1 MTDALI
7 PAPEP
12 RLAVESATLSTALEN
27 ARPSLG
33 QFLGANAAE
42 GFWQTIA
49 GQGAAQGR
57 VRQAEIGAPAEELV
71 ELDEAAWR
79 ASPSFREEIPFRP
92 GITAAGARALA
103 EVYDENRSRRA
114 LIQQRDAGIGEI
126 ALGFGA
132 GIVGS
137 LPTPENFVP
146 FAGPAMRA
154 AQAQRYSRQLRALA
168 EAAQRGMG
176 GGLGARALAGAGMGA
191 LDGFLGSLA
200 TLPLVNA
207 SRDDFGDDVTWSD
220 MLLDLALGTAAGGVL
235 GSGLAA
241 ALGRRQAAPGA
252 FGGTETPARQETAL
266 RGLVAAA
273 DGMAQAD
280 AVDVAMLPPD
290 ARAELEQL
298 RVEAQRLRTMLQ
310 PEAGEGAGLAER
322 TAARPLMATGAAA
335 PGATWRATTP
345 AGTELAG
352 TYEVVELDSLT
363 ASHTLDFAENPA
375 FPQELQPRDRSQAER
390 QQQVREIAGRLRP
403 EEVEASPLTTTGA
416 PIVGPSGIVES
427 GNGRTLAIATAYGQ
441 ELATAQ
447 AYRAFLA
454 RLGFDQAATM
464 RQPILVRRRTTEL
477 DQATLRRVTEESN
490 VDVTDRLT
498 AAEQARV
505 DARRMNAAM
514 LQLLQSNDLAAA
526 GNAPFLR
533 AFIGSLTGRDQRELS
548 QAGELTADGLQ
559 RITRAM
565 VARAYPDSELV
576 GRLAQSPDA
585 AAEGIG
591 RALVAA
597 APAVARL
604 RALIEAGQV
613 RPELDATPALI
624 RAVQRIE
631 GARGANRPLSTLFDQ
646 VDAFD
651 NPSPLEAAWLA
662 MLLRHPVRQD
672 VGGVSWANIVERI
685 EAFARRAAEAP
696 TEPDMFG
703 APPPGVGP
711 VMAAAMRDANLESAR
726 ELRDLAADPFV
737 PPAPEPRD
745 PPRPPETESRGNGA
759 DRDQAPEPPPEAP
772 APAGDRLAAAA
783 AEREGLDVSDA
794 GELAEAARL
803 AAAGRLPEELT
814 TALREA
820 EELAAKME
828 RADETWQAA
837 AACAIRG

>member
-12 RLAVESATLSTALEN
+12 RLAVDGTTLSTALEN

-33 QFLGANAAE
+33 QFLGASAAE

-49 GQGAAQGR
+49 GQAAAQGR
-57 VRQAEIGAPAEELV
+57 VRQAEIGAPAEELL

-79 ASPSFREEIPFRP
+79 ASPNYREGIPFRP
-92 GITAAGARALA
+92 GITGAGARALA

-114 LIQQRDAGIGEI
+114 LMAQREPGLGEM

-132 GIVGS
+132 GIAGS
-137 LPTPENFVP
+137 LPTPENFIP

-241 ALGRRQAAPGA
+241 ALGRRHAAPGA
-252 FGGTETPARQETAL
+252 IGGTDTPASQETAL

-290 ARAELEQL
+290 ARAELERL
-298 RVEAQRLRTMLQ
+298 RVETQRLRTMLQ
-310 PEAGEGAGLAER
+310 PEGDESLSGR

-441 ELATAQ
+441 NLATAQ

-464 RQPILVRRRTTEL
+464 RQPILVRRRSTEL

-505 DARRMNAAM
+505 DARRMDASM

-597 APAVARL
+597 APALARL

-613 RPELDATPALI
+613 RPELDATAALI

-737 PPAPEPRD
+737 PPPEAPRD
-745 PPRPPETESRGNGA
+745 PPRPPENESRGNGA
-759 DRDQAPEPPPEAP
+759 EREQAPEPPPEAP
-772 APAGDRLAAAA
+772 APAGDRLATAA

-803 AAAGRLPEELT
+803 TAAGRLPEELT
-814 TALREA
+814 AALQEA
-820 EELAAKME
+820 EQLAAKLE